1 MVDGV
6 CLNAGNRDGAAVPS
20 HIAIESGDGGS
31 VIAPWDPQVAEDALA
46 IANLNT
52 DLREFIFRVP
62 GKLACAYKS
71 SIDFARNTRP
81 SAAPFAAAWA

>member
-6 CLNAGNRDGAAVPS
+6 CLNAGNRDGGAAVPS

-52 DLREFIFRVP
+52 DLREFIFRVSTF
-62 GKLACAYKS
+62 LDWKS
-71 SIDFARNTRP
+71 LTSTARVRE
-81 SAAPFAAAWA
+81 